1 MLSQQKDQ
9 KGSPQM
15 TLSCKYPSDDV
26 TVWMT
31 PCPKCPCSS
40 STCSTGLYHRG
51 SITPHEITFPRLF
64 KAFQSD
70 LLYRRQMPCQT
81 LTTDGTTI
89 KARLLHHQNNAWRAH
104 VCYSWACF
112 PFSVIPASLCVPD
125 ALPVP
130 TQLDGR
136 VWGSFP
142 WMFSHSITLIL
153 LYHSKG
159 DRENIYLLTLG
170 Y

>member
-1 MLSQQKDQ
+1 
-9 KGSPQM
+9 M
-15 TLSCKYPSDDV
+15 TLPYKYPSEDV
-26 TVWMT
+26 TIQMT
-31 PCPKCPCSS
+31 PCPERPCSS
-40 STCSTGLYHRG
+40 STCSTGQHHKA
-51 SITPHEITFPRLF
+51 SITPCEITFLSLF

-81 LTTDGTTI
+81 VTTDGTTI

-112 PFSVIPASLCVPD
+112 PFSVIAASLCAPD

-130 TQLDGR
+130 TQLDGC

-142 WMFSHSITLIL
+142 WMFSHSITPIL
-153 LYHSKG
+153 LVYLYHSRG
-159 DRENIYLLTLG
+159 DRENIDLLTLG